1 MPWLQSQMA
10 TVVQEGGYEVFV
22 RHSYDW
28 SNCTESAHTVSAQ
41 QWLVT
46 KPQESRRRG
55 SARRDLQE
63 LPLEWNAELTA
74 SVPRLQDPRHVGSA
88 LLVW

>member
-1 MPWLQSQMA
+1 MPWLQSQIA
-10 TVVQEGGYEVFV
+10 TVVKERGYEVFV
-22 RHSYDW
+22 RHGHDW
-28 SNCTESAHTVSAQ
+28 TNCTENTKGPAQ

-74 SVPRLQDPRHVGSA
+74 SVPRLQSPRHIGSA